1 MTTTSTA
8 ELFFSRSTAGSE
20 RIAWVAAMTT
30 PAAPSAISASAAFTI
45 VPPVS
50 IMSSVRTQILPS
62 TSPTTRL
69 ATVSL
74 GRSVR
79 RVLWMKAS
87 GTPPRR
93 ADQRSAT
100 LIRPASG
107 ETTASCWSP
116 YFSLT

>member
-1 MTTTSTA
+1 M
-8 ELFFSRSTAGSE
+8 
-20 RIAWVAAMTT
+20 IAWVAAMTT
-30 PAAPSAISASAAFTI
+30 PAAPSVIRASAAFTI

-50 IMSSVRTQILPS
+50 IMSSTSTQMRPL

-79 RVLWMKAS
+79 RVLWMNAS
-87 GTPPRR
+87 GAPPRR

-107 ETTASCWSP
+107 ETTASRWSP
-116 YFSLT
+116 YFSRT